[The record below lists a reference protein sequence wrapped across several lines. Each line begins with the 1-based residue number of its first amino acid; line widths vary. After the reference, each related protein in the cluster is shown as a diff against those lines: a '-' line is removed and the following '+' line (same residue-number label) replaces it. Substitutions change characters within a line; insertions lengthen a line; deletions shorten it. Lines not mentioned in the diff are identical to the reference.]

1 MSPAVLCIAKI
12 GAEMTDENPRITE
25 LKEKI
30 ADLKKRWPAHT
41 PPPALMQQLD
51 DLEEALAAEVAKQ
64 EQESG
69 DA

>member
-1 MSPAVLCIAKI
+1 
-12 GAEMTDENPRITE
+12 MTDENPRIAA

-51 DLEEALAAEVAKQ
+51 EFEEALATEIAKQ

>member
-1 MSPAVLCIAKI
+1 MN
-12 GAEMTDENPRITE
+12 DENPRIAE

-51 DLEEALAAEVAKQ
+51 DLEEALVAELAKQ
-64 EQESG
+64 EQSVK

>member
-1 MSPAVLCIAKI
+1 
-12 GAEMTDENPRITE
+12 MTDENPRIAA

-51 DLEEALAAEVAKQ
+51 DLEAELAAEVAKQ
-64 EQESG
+64 EGRSG

>member
-1 MSPAVLCIAKI
+1 
-12 GAEMTDENPRITE
+12 MTDENPRIAA

-51 DLEEALAAEVAKQ
+51 DLEEELAAEVAKQ
-64 EQESG
+64 EGRSG